1 MLEPFC
7 NSIIIL
13 VLLFL
18 VDGDLPGVG
27 AVLGS
32 HDFTPKETGTPCV
45 FKVTRGD
52 YSDLMALVVENLTK
66 AEVKTEYQQMCCPL
80 IKHCDPKSGF
90 VNSIFINYFD
100 LKPACTPILWN
111 D

>member
-1 MLEPFC
+1 MDGYIFHYVTYFQDFNEPKCLNHFV
-7 NSIIIL
+7 IQ
-13 VLLFL
+13 LLFL
-18 VDGDLPGVG
+18 HLLFIADGDLPGVG

-66 AEVKTEYQQMCCPL
+66 AEVKT
-80 IKHCDPKSGF
+80 
-90 VNSIFINYFD
+90 
-100 LKPACTPILWN
+100 
-111 D
+111 